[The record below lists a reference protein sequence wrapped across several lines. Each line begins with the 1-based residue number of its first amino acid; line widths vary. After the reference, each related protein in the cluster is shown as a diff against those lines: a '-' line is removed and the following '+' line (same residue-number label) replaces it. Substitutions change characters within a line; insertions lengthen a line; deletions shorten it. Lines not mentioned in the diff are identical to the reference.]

1 MLKHKL
7 MVNFFFSKTW
17 NISNINLGKFV
28 SIRGVVVRVS
38 NSQCLVIRL
47 AFECPTCR
55 HTFGVTCENGK
66 HTEPE
71 RCPTPGCN
79 GRSFVQQRSHP
90 LTTIIDWQ
98 TIRFGTKK
106 KLFYWNKYYI
116 FRLQEVASEA
126 SRAPGRIPQTI
137 ECELTNDLVN
147 SAIPGDVVVVS
158 GVVKLIADENSKCRK
173 RRILRNRWIW

>member
-1 MLKHKL
+1 
-7 MVNFFFSKTW
+7 
-17 NISNINLGKFV
+17 
-28 SIRGVVVRVS
+28 
-38 NSQCLVIRL
+38 LVIRL
-47 AFECPTCR
+47 AFECSTCR

-71 RCPTPGCN
+71 RCPTPGCI
-79 GRSFVQQRSHP
+79 GRLFVQQRSHP

-98 TIRFGTKK
+98 TIRLEF
-106 KLFYWNKYYI
+106 LFNRIYI
-116 FRLQEVASEA
+116 SMKILFQFRLQEVASEA

-158 GVVKLIADENSKCRK
+158 GVVKLMVDENSM
-173 RRILRNRWIW
+173 

>member
-1 MLKHKL
+1 
-7 MVNFFFSKTW
+7 
-17 NISNINLGKFV
+17 
-28 SIRGVVVRVS
+28 
-38 NSQCLVIRL
+38 LVIRL
-47 AFECPTCR
+47 AFECSTCR

-71 RCPTPGCN
+71 RCPTPGCI
-79 GRSFVQQRSHP
+79 GRLFVQQRSHQ

-98 TIRFGTKK
+98 TIRFEF
-106 KLFYWNKYYI
+106 LFNRNNILMRILFFFK

-158 GVVKLIADENSKCRK
+158 GVVKLMVDENSM
-173 RRILRNRWIW
+173 

>member
-1 MLKHKL
+1 MIELKNVKAQAYGF
-7 MVNFFFSKTW
+7 VFSFALVFHAELFS
-17 NISNINLGKFV
+17 IGKFV

-47 AFECPTCR
+47 AFECSTCR

-66 HTEPE
+66 HTEPD

-79 GRSFVQQRSHP
+79 GRAFVQQRSHP

-98 TIRFGTKK
+98 TIRLELFNKK
-106 KLFYWNKYYI
+106 KNINTKFLLCD
-116 FRLQEVASEA
+116 RLQEVSAEA
-126 SRAPGRIPQTI
+126 SKAPGRIPQTI

-158 GVVKLIADENSKCRK
+158 GVVKLIADDNG
-173 RRILRNRWIW
+173 

>member
-1 MLKHKL
+1 M
-7 MVNFFFSKTW
+7 
-17 NISNINLGKFV
+17 
-28 SIRGVVVRVS
+28 
-38 NSQCLVIRL
+38 VIRL
-47 AFECPTCR
+47 AFECSTCR

-66 HTEPE
+66 HIEPE
-71 RCPTPGCN
+71 RCPTPGCI

-98 TIRFGTKK
+98 TIRLEF
-106 KLFYWNKYYI
+106 LFIRIYI
-116 FRLQEVASEA
+116 SMKILFRFRLQEVASEA

-158 GVVKLIADENSKCRK
+158 GVVKLMVDENSM
-173 RRILRNRWIW
+173 